1 MSVKSIE
8 KTLATLDYFINSKS
22 VDGLALKDICAH
34 LGFKKSAA
42 HHMLATICSKGYLYQ
57 DLKSKRYFLGSKI
70 KQFSQLVLGGD
81 TDFIDFAFEH
91 IKKINQITG
100 EAVHLAGFEGTRLIT
115 LKMIESTHPVR
126 VDHGFLNKDHAFH
139 ATASGKAILAHMSK
153 PNQDKIFKKN
163 RVQFTK
169 NTIINQSV
177 LLAELAKI
185 KKNGFSVDDEEFQ
198 EGVYCVGYPIFN
210 QYHEPIGSV
219 SCSSPKY
226 KILNDK
232 KYLEKI
238 KNSTHHAAVEI
249 GKYFKPKKIIKTT
262 KGDRQYAA

>member
-8 KTLATLDYFINSKS
+8 KTLSTLDFFISSDSKN
-22 VDGLALKDICAH
+22 GLALKDVCAA

-42 HHMLATICSKGYLYQ
+42 HHMLSTICSKGYLYQ
-57 DLKSKRYFLGSKI
+57 DLKTKKYFIGSKI
-70 KQFSQLVLGGD
+70 KQISQLATIGD
-81 TDFIDFAFEH
+81 SEFINYAFEH
-91 IKKINQITG
+91 IKRINQITG

-139 ATASGKAILAHMSK
+139 ATASGKAILAHMSS
-153 PNQDKIFKKN
+153 QDQEKVLKKN
-163 RVQFTK
+163 RQEFTK
-169 NTIINQSV
+169 KTITNKSA
-177 LLAELAKI
+177 LLTELVKI

-198 EGVYCVGYPIFN
+198 EGVYCVGYPVFN
-210 QYHEPIGSV
+210 QYHEPVASI

-226 KILNDK
+226 KILQDK

-238 KNSTHHAAVEI
+238 KNSTHHAALEL
-249 GKYFKPKKIIKTT
+249 GKYFKPKKTIKP
-262 KGDRQYAA
+262 KGDRQHAA

>member
-8 KTLATLDYFINSKS
+8 KTLSTIDYFVSSNSKN
-22 VDGLALKDICAH
+22 GLSLKDVCGE

-57 DLKSKRYFLGSKI
+57 DLKTKKYFIGSKI
-70 KQFSQLVLGGD
+70 KQISQLST
-81 TDFIDFAFEH
+81 TDNSEFINFAFEH
-91 IKKINQITG
+91 IKKINLITG

-139 ATASGKAILAHMSK
+139 ATASGKAILANMNPQYQEK
-153 PNQDKIFKKN
+153 VLKKN
-163 RVQFTK
+163 RQEFTSK
-169 NTIINQSV
+169 TIINKSALV
-177 LLAELAKI
+177 TELSKI

-198 EGVYCVGYPIFN
+198 EGVYCVGYPVFN
-210 QYHEPIGSV
+210 QYHEPVASI

-226 KILNDK
+226 KILQDK
-232 KYLEKI
+232 KYLKII
-238 KNSTHHAAVEI
+238 KNSTYQASLEV
-249 GKYFKPKKIIKTT
+249 GKYFKKKKTIKL

>member
-8 KTLATLDYFINSKS
+8 KTLATLDFFINSDSKL
-22 VDGLALKDICAH
+22 GLSLKEICAS

-42 HHMLATICSKGYLYQ
+42 HHMLSTICSKGYLYQ
-57 DLKSKRYFLGSKI
+57 DLKSKKYFLGSKI
-70 KQFSQLVLGGD
+70 KQFSQLVVNPD
-81 TDFIDFAFEH
+81 SDYIDYAFEH
-91 IKKINQITG
+91 IKKINELTG

-126 VDHGFLNKDHAFH
+126 VDHGFLNKDNAFH

-153 PNQDKIFKKN
+153 QNQDKVLKKN

-169 NTIINQSV
+169 KTIINQSF
-177 LLAELAKI
+177 LIAELTKI
-185 KKNGFSVDDEEFQ
+185 KKNGYAVDDEEFQ

-226 KILNDK
+226 KILRDK

-238 KNSTHHAAVEI
+238 KNSTYHASLEI
-249 GKYFKPKKIIKTT
+249 GKYFKPKKIIKTI
-262 KGDRQYAA
+262 KGDRQHAA